1 MKQPPISE
9 ESFQTLL
16 NDDDDLSSISGSGS
30 DDGSES
36 GNEGI
41 DRRSRM
47 PGVTEGMSG
56 DDEEISGT
64 GQIQRSQ
71 QVPQFVFQ
79 TSGELSLTPEHFI
92 PYIYQQYKGTSIYT
106 INTI

>member
-16 NDDDDLSSISGSGS
+16 DDHGDLSSISGSGS

-36 GNEGI
+36 GNDGN
-41 DRRSRM
+41 DGHSRM
-47 PGVTEGMSG
+47 LCVMEEGLSG
-56 DDEEISGT
+56 DDGEASGT

-79 TSGELSLTPEHFI
+79 TSGAFCR
-92 PYIYQQYKGTSIYT
+92 
-106 INTI
+106 